1 MGVIIQKMEIIY
13 VRFIMN
19 LGVLN
24 LDVIIFLEK
33 TSINAPFTGVV
44 KYV

>member
-1 MGVIIQKMEIIY
+1 MEIIY
-13 VRFIMN
+13 VKFIMN

-24 LDVIIFLEK
+24 LGVIIFLEK
-33 TSINAPFTGVV
+33 TSVNAPFTVVV

>member
-1 MGVIIQKMEIIY
+1 
-13 VRFIMN
+13 MN

>member
-1 MGVIIQKMEIIY
+1 MSVIIQNREIIY

-33 TSINAPFTGVV
+33 ISVNAPFTAVV

>member
-19 LGVLN
+19 LCVLN

-33 TSINAPFTGVV
+33 TSVHAPFTGVV